1 MMIQEKIL
9 LIISKKRKKE
19 IWIFFFLSS
28 SETAG
33 EQDHST
39 YDLRV
44 LKIPIYTLNDGN
56 TILNNDRS
64 STNNQ
69 DKYRFK

>member
-9 LIISKKRKKE
+9 LIISKKERKKE
-19 IWIFFFLSS
+19 IGIFSFLSS
-28 SETAG
+28 RETAG

-44 LKIPIYTLNDGN
+44 LKKPIYVLSDSN
-56 TILNNDRS
+56 IRLNNGRS
-64 STNNQ
+64 GTNN
-69 DKYRFK
+69 